1 MSLLNTTMTN
11 TTVFKLNKDHVYKSI
26 VIKLLFQRMRMSL
39 LKVIVIRPHREDL
52 SNNIYRILTYLV
64 IHLW

>member
-11 TTVFKLNKDHVYKSI
+11 TTVFKLNKDPVYKSI